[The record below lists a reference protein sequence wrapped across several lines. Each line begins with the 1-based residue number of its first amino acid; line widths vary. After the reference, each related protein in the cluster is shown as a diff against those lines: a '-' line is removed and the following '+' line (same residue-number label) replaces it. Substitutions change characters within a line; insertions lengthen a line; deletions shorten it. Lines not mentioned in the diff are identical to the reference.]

1 MPSSLKFVSIIKDRQ
16 DYKIEID
23 SDDFSWRLLLP
34 YSLLVVGFLSLLS
47 SAFELQIVKGGD
59 NYQIAKRTNQAQV
72 KTLAPRGLI
81 LTADNVRLA
90 YNTPAYSL
98 ALDTT
103 VLSEVDEKA
112 VVDLLAELLELP
124 AEELWDTFV
133 SKAYKEDVRLNIPR
147 LTLKSDLNFDEY
159 YNLLSRIDDL
169 KGVKLNVESI
179 RNYADGNTY
188 SNVVGYI
195 GDPNQSDI
203 DKGIYSLSQVG
214 KTGIESQ
221 YDEYLRGKEG
231 LLVEEKE
238 VLSGNSSNYEA
249 FEAIPG
255 NNVFL
260 TIDSQWQ
267 KFLQMILEKNINDV
281 KAFAG
286 AGVIVN
292 SRTGAIKALVTAP
305 TYDNNLFAKGISALE
320 YQSLITN
327 PKRPLFN
334 RPISLQLPPGSII
347 KIIGATAGLEA
358 GIIDE
363 NSKKLSDRCMDLPG
377 GIVFCEADKSYI
389 GWVNVKEAM
398 ARSSNLFFCQV
409 MQDLRTIVGYKYYY
423 DIARSYGLGQ
433 LSGIDLPGEATGLIP
448 DDQYKLRVLKEP
460 WYIGDECNTVIG
472 QGFVTVTPLQM
483 ALAVA
488 TIMNDGNLMRPYLVQ
503 KIEDQSGINIFDQE
517 PLISRNIHINANT
530 IRILQEGM
538 KLGVEAGTGGA
549 LKGLPGNPIAKT
561 GSSDAGEWIDGNYY
575 SGAHSWV
582 MGCFDYGNENYCFS
596 VMQQWGGR
604 GYKTVPV
611 MKKFINCLYNDFR
624 SGCQDIK

>member
-305 TYDNNLFAKGISALE
+305 TYDNNLFAKGI
-320 YQSLITN
+320 
-327 PKRPLFN
+327 
-334 RPISLQLPPGSII
+334 
-347 KIIGATAGLEA
+347 
-358 GIIDE
+358 
-363 NSKKLSDRCMDLPG
+363 
-377 GIVFCEADKSYI
+377 
-389 GWVNVKEAM
+389 
-398 ARSSNLFFCQV
+398 
-409 MQDLRTIVGYKYYY
+409 
-423 DIARSYGLGQ
+423 
-433 LSGIDLPGEATGLIP
+433 
-448 DDQYKLRVLKEP
+448 
-460 WYIGDECNTVIG
+460 
-472 QGFVTVTPLQM
+472 
-483 ALAVA
+483 
-488 TIMNDGNLMRPYLVQ
+488 
-503 KIEDQSGINIFDQE
+503 
-517 PLISRNIHINANT
+517 
-530 IRILQEGM
+530 
-538 KLGVEAGTGGA
+538 
-549 LKGLPGNPIAKT
+549 
-561 GSSDAGEWIDGNYY
+561 
-575 SGAHSWV
+575 
-582 MGCFDYGNENYCFS
+582 
-596 VMQQWGGR
+596 
-604 GYKTVPV
+604 
-611 MKKFINCLYNDFR
+611 
-624 SGCQDIK
+624 